1 MDVMKMAE
9 KGQRLAEF
17 IRRMC
22 LAEACD
28 GHDSAFNLIEYIL
41 TEVEN
46 ELTLIPSNPDVWKS
60 DGRMYPPKP
69 DSERESP
76 FPGVRRFRS
85 RKHYIDIGHNGAIH
99 ISTVEGKAVLIDKP
113 GIDGKKVNEL

>member
-1 MDVMKMAE
+1 MNVMHMTE

-17 IRRMC
+17 FRRMN
-22 LAEACD
+22 LAEPCD
-28 GHDSAFNLIEYIL
+28 GHNSAFNLIGDIL
-41 TEVEN
+41 TRVEN
-46 ELTLIPSNPDVWKS
+46 ELTDIPNNPDVWKT

-69 DSERESP
+69 DSERKSP

-85 RKHYIDIGHNGAIH
+85 RKHYTDIGGNGAIR

-113 GIDGKKVNEL
+113 GLDGKKVNEL